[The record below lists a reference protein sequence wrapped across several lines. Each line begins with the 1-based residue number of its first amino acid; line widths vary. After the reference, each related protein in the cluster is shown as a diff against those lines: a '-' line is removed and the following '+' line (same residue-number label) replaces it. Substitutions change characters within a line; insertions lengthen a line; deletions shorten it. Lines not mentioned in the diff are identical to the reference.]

1 MPMFCEQRGDQA
13 VGFLPTRK
21 TALVSA
27 NIGNVGNIR
36 GATVLAAQFPS
47 HGRGVNFVN
56 FGHSDTARALRLR

>member
-1 MPMFCEQRGDQA
+1 MLGRIGSRISRLAAFALVRS
-13 VGFLPTRK
+13 LRK

-27 NIGNVGNIR
+27 NIGNIR
-36 GATVLAAQFPS
+36 GATVLAAQFSS